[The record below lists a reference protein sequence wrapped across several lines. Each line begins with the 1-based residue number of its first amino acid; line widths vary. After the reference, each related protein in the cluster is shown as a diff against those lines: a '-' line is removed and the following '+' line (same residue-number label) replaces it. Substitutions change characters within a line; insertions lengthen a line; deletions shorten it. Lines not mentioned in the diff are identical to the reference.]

1 MFLIHDHPPANTW
14 WVSPRWQ
21 WAKDPSLWSQ
31 DKLGLV
37 FKSFWFRSEGVRPAD
52 LQFYESEIKFNSGT
66 PELKKKQTSLTPS
79 TCHPLFLLQW
89 SLAGGLC
96 TPFVNANCCGADG
109 WMPLGCSLGFY
120 CFVYFCFVFFLV
132 IPLWASCSDGTFQG
146 LPFGNWK
153 HWKLLECTSHCRSF
167 LTFPCDFNVLT
178 AFLLPWSS
186 LGITNCTVGFLV
198 LVCVRNKICKFVN
211 CS

>member
-79 TCHPLFLLQW
+79 TCHPVSSAVEPGRWAVHTVCECELLWSRWVNATWLFLRIL
-89 SLAGGLC
+89 LFCL
-96 TPFVNANCCGADG
+96 F
-109 WMPLGCSLGFY
+109 L
-120 CFVYFCFVFFLV
+120 FCFLFGHPVVSQL
-132 IPLWASCSDGTFQG
+132 LWWDFPRA
-146 LPFGNWK
+146 PV
-153 HWKLLECTSHCRSF
+153 WKLKILKTSWVHKT
-167 LTFPCDFNVLT
+167 LQIIPDFSVW
-178 AFLLPWSS
+178 F
-186 LGITNCTVGFLV
+186 
-198 LVCVRNKICKFVN
+198 
-211 CS
+211 